1 MAVTL
6 NYSVSFKGRVV
17 IPTKVVKKGAKTFDK
32 MITDREA
39 GEPMDCFS
47 KYLSHSED
55 LETFIRRCITRAILD
70 TIKEEF
76 VDGNFRNVGDIRV
89 KING

>member
-17 IPTKVVKKGAKTFDK
+17 IPTEGVEKGAATFDK
-32 MITDREA
+32 MITNREA
-39 GEPMDCFS
+39 GEPLDGFS

-55 LETFIRRCITRAILD
+55 LETFIHRCITRAIQN

-76 VDGNFRNVGDIRV
+76 VDGSFRNVGDIQVR
-89 KING
+89 ING